1 MPKEKI
7 LVSAYSCEPKRGSE
21 PGVGWSFIEE
31 MSKYYYLI
39 VLTRDDKRHILDKT
53 GIPNVEFKY
62 VGIPGLKKSARFG
75 IMAFVHYYLWQVY
88 LLFYVIRN
96 INLDEIKLIHHVTF
110 VNSWTPSF
118 LSLLNVK
125 FIWGPIGEHSRI
137 PRAYLSKLP
146 RRYMHK
152 DTARYF
158 TRRFFQIVDP
168 FYRLTKRRAAKIFVI
183 NEAMRPHYNE
193 SKTIVLPAISLDSSF
208 ASVFENPRGDRGI
221 FNVYW
226 AGNVVYW
233 KGIDILV
240 DAFLDFSVGKSD
252 VHLTVIGEGVDL
264 NRIKKRASHSSN
276 IQFINALPQDDLF
289 TLIRDMDVFFY
300 PSFEGGGMILLESM
314 ALGKPAIGFD
324 FGGPG
329 EMIIEAVTGYKIEV
343 GEYQKCVTEF
353 VDRLNRY
360 YYNQE
365 LLEEHGLNAAKEV
378 NRRYSGSSKILR
390 MIQHY

>member
-7 LVSAYSCEPKRGSE
+7 LVSAYSCEPNRGSE

-39 VLTRDDKRHILDKT
+39 VLTRDDKRQILEKT
-53 GIPNVEFKY
+53 SIPNVEFKY
-62 VGIPGLKKSARFG
+62 IGIPGFKKSARFG
-75 IMAFVHYYLWQVY
+75 IIAFLHYYLWQVY

-96 INLDEIKLIHHVTF
+96 IKLDDIKLIHHVTF

-118 LSLLNVK
+118 LSLLNKK

-137 PRAYLSKLP
+137 PSEYLSNLP
-146 RRYMHK
+146 IRYRFK

-158 TRRFFQIVDP
+158 TRRFFQTVDP
-168 FYRLTKRRAAKIFVI
+168 FYRLTKSRAAKIFVI
-183 NEAMRPHYNE
+183 NEAMRPFYNE

-208 ASVFENPRGDRGI
+208 ASKIESTREDRDI

-233 KGIDILV
+233 KGVDILV
-240 DAFLDFSVGKSD
+240 DAFLEFTVGKSN
-252 VHLTVIGEGVDL
+252 VHLTIIGDGVEL
-264 NRIKKRASHSSN
+264 NRIRKRASHSSN
-276 IQFINALPQDDLF
+276 IQFINAIPQDDLF
-289 TLIRDMDVFFY
+289 SLIRKMDVFFY

-314 ALGKPAIGFD
+314 ALGKPTIGFD

-329 EMIIEAVTGYKIEV
+329 EMIVDSFTGYKIAV
-343 GEYQKCVTEF
+343 GEYQQCISEF
-353 VDRLNRY
+353 VNRLNKY

-365 LLEEHGLNAAKEV
+365 LLKEHGFNAAKEV
-378 NRRYSGSSKILR
+378 NRRYNGSSKILR
-390 MIQHY
+390 MIQYY